1 MIEQPP
7 DPAARASDSERD
19 AIVARLADACVEGRL
34 TLQEFTGR
42 AGAAVAAR
50 TRDAL
55 TELVTDLPDTAGP
68 RAPVAHRTRWLLALL
83 GDSDRRGAWDVED
96 ELKAVAVLGD
106 VTIDL
111 RAAHITSREIKIVA
125 RAVVKDVEV
134 IVPAGVAVELT
145 GVAVRGDI
153 ENTVP
158 PITWGERERFTVRI
172 EAHAVMGDVVVRRPD
187 ARAN

>member
-1 MIEQPP
+1 MTDQTP
-7 DPAARASDSERD
+7 DPVIRASDSERD

-34 TLQEFTGR
+34 SLQEFTDR
-42 AGAAVAAR
+42 AGTAMAAR

-55 TELVTDLPDTAGP
+55 TELVTDLPDAAGP
-68 RAPVAHRTRWLLALL
+68 RSPAGHRTRWLLALL
-83 GDSDRRGAWDVED
+83 GDSDRQGAWEVED

-111 RAAHITSREIKIVA
+111 RAAHVTSREIKVVA
-125 RAVVKDVEV
+125 RAIVKDVEV
-134 IVPAGVAVELT
+134 IVPAGVAVELD

-158 PITWGERERFTVRI
+158 PIMWGERERFTVRI

-187 ARAN
+187 GN